1 MFENEF
7 RNNVLHKLTTGVN
20 NNSLILVDYIR
31 HGEALYEKLTKDNN
45 GKKVYF
51 IRGEVDVEER
61 DKVKKLIERDN
72 NIICI
77 AISRIFSTGISIN
90 NLHYI
95 VFASG
100 GKAKI
105 KILQSIGRG
114 LRLHKNKNKLVIID
128 IADQLRYGESHSE
141 KRLNLYQQENIN
153 LKITDIYEKG

>member
-1 MFENEF
+1 M
-7 RNNVLHKLTTGVN
+7 LK
-20 NNSLILVDYIR
+20 IIR
-31 HGEALYEKLTKDNN
+31 
-45 GKKVYF
+45 
-51 IRGEVDVEER
+51 
-61 DKVKKLIERDN
+61 KKLIERDN

-114 LRLHKNKNKLVIID
+114 LRLHENKNKLVIID
-128 IADQLRYGESHSE
+128 IADQLRYGGTHSD
-141 KRLNLYQQENIN
+141 KRLELYQQENIN
-153 LKITDIYEKG
+153 LKITNIKEKS